1 MIRSA
6 AVPFI
11 LFLFSAALTLPA
23 QEAGPEDG
31 TGEET
36 TEGGA
41 GEEAVNGGGSG
52 AEETGEF
59 ETLDD
64 MFADPFSDTDDVG
77 DEESLSEEMLL
88 DPFGDDEA
96 GNENSPPEES
106 DDYDSMFEEDMV
118 EELDTETQNTSPE
131 DDLLVEEGVGWGG
144 SFSGSLGG
152 EWTWDTVA
160 TGDFDIE
167 DPLEENLL
175 PSLGAN
181 LFFDA
186 RPDKDFRVFG
196 KFKIEVS
203 DDGDGGVTGLESIGI
218 GAVDDS
224 TLPEGWTAEENEE
237 GDTEI
242 RNEEGVLLTTIAA
255 DDTEEEGDSDEE
267 EEEEPQ
273 TGTPPVLE
281 LNVFELF
288 SDFTWKDR
296 LFFRFGKHTIKWG
309 TGYFWSPADVLNLT
323 AIDVEDPTA
332 DREGPVSLRVHFPF
346 SYHNAYM
353 YFIANA
359 DAKPFEIALAPKAE
373 FLIGNTEIGIGG
385 YYQQALAPR
394 IITTF
399 AASLSDFDF
408 FGEGV
413 MSYGSDRVFIRESRD
428 QSAAEE
434 DDEDNFDV
442 VLDTYEVE
450 TRPFFQ
456 FTAGTRYIK
465 SFSEER
471 GSLAVIGQYWFNGE
485 GYANNDLLRP
495 GYYLALNPNTNGLL
509 IQDEEDQPEGY
520 EDPPALNLSDLA
532 NFGRHYAALTVN
544 WEIFQTDVNFTL
556 LALANLQDWSGLF
569 VPAISWQVFDF
580 MSVSA
585 NARFTFGD
593 PGDEYTNQQALFPGN
608 EDMEGSTLTIGV
620 NFSLGSGQF

>member
-1 MIRSA
+1 LSIFAKRLLPA
-6 AVPFI
+6 AAAF
-11 LFLFSAALTLPA
+11 FLFCAGAAFLPA
-23 QEAGPEDG
+23 QAEEGD
-31 TGEET
+31 EET
-36 TEGGA
+36 LS
-41 GEEAVNGGGSG
+41 EE
-52 AEETGEF
+52 
-59 ETLDD
+59 
-64 MFADPFSDTDDVG
+64 MFLDPFSDEGTKEDTGTDED
-77 DEESLSEEMLL
+77 
-88 DPFGDDEA
+88 F
-96 GNENSPPEES
+96 
-106 DDYDSMFEEDMV
+106 DSMFGEDMV
-118 EELDTETQNTSPE
+118 EELDTETQDTAPQ
-131 DDLLVEEGVGWGG
+131 DDLLVEEGVTWGG
-144 SFSGSLGG
+144 SISGSLGG

-160 TGDFDIE
+160 TSDFDIE
-167 DPLEENLL
+167 DPAGENLV
-175 PSLGAN
+175 PGISAN

-186 RPDKDFRVFG
+186 RPDKDFRAFG
-196 KFKIEVS
+196 KFKIDIT
-203 DDGDGGVTGLESIGI
+203 DDAADTGITGLESIGI

-224 TLPEGWTAEENEE
+224 SLPEGWTSEENEE

-242 RNEEGVLLTTIAA
+242 RNEEGVLLVTLPA
-255 DDTEEEGDSDEE
+255 DDGEGGEDDDGGEEDEE
-267 EEEEPQ
+267 EPG

-288 SDFTWKDR
+288 SDFSWKDR

-323 AIDVEDPTA
+323 SIDVEDPAA
-332 DREGPVSLRVHFPF
+332 DREGPVSLKIHFPF

-373 FLIGNTEIGIGG
+373 FVIGNTEIGIGG

-394 IITTF
+394 FITMF
-399 AASLSDFDF
+399 ATSVSDFDF

-413 MSYGSDRVFIRESRD
+413 VSYGSDRVFVRESRD

-434 DDEDNFDV
+434 DPEDNFDV

-465 SFSEER
+465 TFSEER

-485 GYANNDLLRP
+485 GYKNNDLLRP

-509 IQDEEDQPEGY
+509 IQEEENQPEGY
-520 EDPPALNLSDLA
+520 EDPPTLTFTDLI

-544 WEIFQTDVNFTL
+544 WEIFQTDINVTV
-556 LALANLQDWSGLF
+556 LALANLRDWSGLF
-569 VPAISWQVFDF
+569 VPAVSWKIFDY
-580 MSVSA
+580 MTVGV

-608 EDMEGSTLTIGV
+608 EDILGSTLTFGV
-620 NFSLGSGQF
+620 NFSLGSGRF